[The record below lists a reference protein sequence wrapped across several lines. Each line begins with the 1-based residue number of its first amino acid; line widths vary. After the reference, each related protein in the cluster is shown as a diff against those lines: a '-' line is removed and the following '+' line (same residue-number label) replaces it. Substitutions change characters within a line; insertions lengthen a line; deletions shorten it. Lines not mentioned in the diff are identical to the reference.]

1 MNGNLALPTD
11 LSMHKN
17 ELPCSF
23 ENDSEDKLEDVVGI
37 FHSFTFCH
45 RFNGPLFSRGHRE
58 PTDEPI
64 FQSQD
69 VKSTNLY

>member
-1 MNGNLALPTD
+1 MNGNLDLPTD

-37 FHSFTFCH
+37 FHSFFA
-45 RFNGPLFSRGHRE
+45 
-58 PTDEPI
+58 TD
-64 FQSQD
+64 FRMS
-69 VKSTNLY
+69 NLLTDTVE